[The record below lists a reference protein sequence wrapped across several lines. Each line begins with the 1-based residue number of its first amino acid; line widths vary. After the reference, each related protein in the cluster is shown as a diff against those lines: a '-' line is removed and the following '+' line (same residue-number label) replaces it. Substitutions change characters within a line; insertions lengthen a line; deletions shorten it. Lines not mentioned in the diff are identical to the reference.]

1 MSRSFVAGVHP
12 KVPKSSAT
20 RDYWSHGNRR
30 RELMQH
36 ARRLQRFLRH
46 TTLGTDHSVG
56 VGVGVGVGSGHSSFM
71 PACLS
76 ACLSFSPSVFPLLPS
91 ASLAPEDAAFSTR
104 TSLQSSSVSKQIRPI
119 RAPWA
124 TFPHR
129 LVLARHCHDGSMCYF
144 TFRQSP
150 SVLRACCSQWL
161 LASARAAKYPTA
173 KWHALSRT
181 HSSAAAAAHT
191 HSTRITAVQMCHTPF
206 PSENSQRDPSPGRS
220 ACLDAV
226 DPSRFPAPGQSES
239 PLPRHP
245 RISMRV

>member
-1 MSRSFVAGVHP
+1 
-12 KVPKSSAT
+12 
-20 RDYWSHGNRR
+20 
-30 RELMQH
+30 
-36 ARRLQRFLRH
+36 
-46 TTLGTDHSVG
+46 
-56 VGVGVGVGSGHSSFM
+56 M
-71 PACLS
+71 PACLP

-181 HSSAAAAAHT
+181 HSSAAAAAAAAARTHTQHT
-191 HSTRITAVQMCHTPF
+191 HHSLQYKCATPF

-245 RISMRV
+245 RIGMRV